1 MLTLETE
8 RLVLRE
14 MTVKDAPFMLTLLN
28 SQGFLDNI
36 GDRGV
41 RTLAQAEN
49 HLIEGPLNSY
59 QEHGYGMYCIELRQS
74 GEPVG
79 VAGLVNREQLPGI
92 DLGYALL
99 PDYLGKG
106 YAVEA
111 CRAVLAHA
119 KTLAIG
125 LLLAIVNEGN
135 GPSRALLEKLGFV
148 CDGPI
153 PWGED
158 GEVLLYAIRL

>member
-41 RTLAQAEN
+41 RTLVQAEN
-49 HLIEGPLNSY
+49 HLIEGPINSY

-99 PDYLGKG
+99 PEFLGKG

-111 CRAVLAHA
+111 SRAVLAHA
-119 KTLAIG
+119 KALG
-125 LLLAIVNEGN
+125 LSSLLAIVKEHN
-135 GPSRALLEKLGFV
+135 GPSRALLEKLGFE
-148 CDGPI
+148 CQELI
-153 PWGED
+153 AWGEGD
-158 GEVLLYAIRL
+158 EVLLYKITL

>member
-8 RLVLRE
+8 RLMLRE
-14 MTVKDAPFMLTLLN
+14 MTVKDAPFMLALLN

-49 HLIEGPLNSY
+49 YLIEGPINSY
-59 QEHGYGMYCIELRQS
+59 QEHGYGMYCFELRQS
-74 GEPVG
+74 GDILG

-99 PDYLGKG
+99 PEFLGKG
-106 YAVEA
+106 YALEA
-111 CRAVLAHA
+111 CQAVLAHA
-119 KTLAIG
+119 KALKLG
-125 LLLAIVNEGN
+125 ELLAIVNEDN
-135 GPSRALLEKLGFV
+135 QASRTLLEKLGFSLK
-148 CDGPI
+148 GPMA
-153 PWGED
+153 WGED
-158 GEVLLYAIRL
+158 EEVLLYNITL